1 MDHVIPDSH
10 YPYYYLKLADP
21 YLGGYGGG
29 EMISVWAV
37 VGLLLLSVCSGV
49 ATAVVMILLGVQGVM
64 VALTKRLE
72 TVEISQE
79 NLDRRL
85 TTEVKARAAGKAVE
99 ARTEAKSLLEV
110 ASHRLLEEQ
119 RPAAPWRPSV
129 VGLIR
134 R

>member
-1 MDHVIPDSH
+1 
-10 YPYYYLKLADP
+10 
-21 YLGGYGGG
+21 
-29 EMISVWAV
+29 MISVWWV

-49 ATAVVMILLGVQGVM
+49 VTAVVMILLGVQGVM

-85 TTEVKARAAGKAVE
+85 TTEVKARAAVKGVE
-99 ARTEAKSLLEV
+99 ARTEAKTLMEV
-110 ASHRLLEEQ
+110 ASSRLIEE
-119 RPAAPWRPSV
+119 RLPAASARPTV
-129 VGLIR
+129 VHLLR

>member
-1 MDHVIPDSH
+1 
-10 YPYYYLKLADP
+10 
-21 YLGGYGGG
+21 
-29 EMISVWAV
+29 MISVWWV

-49 ATAVVMILLGVQGVM
+49 VTAVVMILLGVQGVM
-64 VALTKRLE
+64 VALQKRLE

-99 ARTEAKSLLEV
+99 ARGEAKTLVEV
-110 ASHRLLEEQ
+110 ASSRLMAEQ
-119 RPAAPWRPSV
+119 LPAAPVRPSAIH
-129 VGLIR
+129 LLR